1 MNAIDLM
8 LDYTGRIKRYVVK
21 KRAERKWR
29 TLQDLGLRIGKD
41 VYIPFETWID
51 TSHCY
56 LISIGDKVRFGPHCA
71 ILAHDAFMNE
81 DLNMAKIGRVT
92 IHNSCTIGF
101 GSLILPGVEI
111 GEKSIVSAC
120 SVVTRSVPPGSV
132 VAGNPAKV
140 IGKTANYLNYHKN
153 FTTKM
158 PLFPYEEYGSHILT
172 STKRNKL
179 LKTLGSGKSAV
190 GYITGGYSNLVE
202 SHEYFSGKGR

>member
-1 MNAIDLM
+1 
-8 LDYTGRIKRYVVK
+8 
-21 KRAERKWR
+21 
-29 TLQDLGLRIGKD
+29 
-41 VYIPFETWID
+41 
-51 TSHCY
+51 
-56 LISIGDKVRFGPHCA
+56 
-71 ILAHDAFMNE
+71 
-81 DLNMAKIGRVT
+81 MAKIGRVT

>member
-1 MNAIDLM
+1 MNAIDLI
-8 LDYTGRIKRYVVK
+8 LDLTGRVKRYAGK

-29 TLQDLGLRIGKD
+29 TLQNLGLRIGRD

-81 DLNMAKIGRVT
+81 DLNMAKIGKVT
-92 IHNSCTIGF
+92 IHDSCTIGF

-132 VAGNPAKV
+132 VAGNPARI
-140 IGKTANYLNYHKN
+140 IGKTVNYLNYHRN
-153 FTTKM
+153 FTTKK
-158 PLFPYEEYGSHILT
+158 PLFPYEEYASHILT
-172 STKRNKL
+172 STKRNELLTKL
-179 LKTLGSGKSAV
+179 GNGKNAV

-202 SHEYFSGKGR
+202 SHEYFSGKGL